1 MQMIEKVI
9 EYMLCYFLSFF
20 LGFLTCMLCTMY
32 VVYMY
37 GQKLKTRTVMAVR
50 AKHAR
55 RDRR

>member
-1 MQMIEKVI
+1 MIEKVI

-50 AKHAR
+50 AKHTR